1 MRSGTSR
8 DSRRATALADQL
20 GVDFALFHKERKKA
34 NEVSRMVLV
43 GNARDKI
50 AILVDDMAD
59 TCGTLDLAARR
70 LKESGAQRV
79 LAIVTHGILSPPALE
94 RISKSELEALIVTN
108 TLPQEENKRR
118 CEKLE
123 EIDISHLLAETI
135 RRSHYG
141 ESVSVLFSQ
150 IPYDTIQP
158 YRHGI
163 DTPSGS
169 PPRSRAASPAPNGGL
184 GAALDKRLAA
194 LDVGGGTAPAAPAT
208 HSEGKDQYATIAP
221 SPLRHV
227 SGGAE

>member
-1 MRSGTSR
+1 M
-8 DSRRATALADQL
+8 
-20 GVDFALFHKERKKA
+20 DFALFHKERKKA

-70 LKESGAQRV
+70 LKESGAERV
-79 LAIVTHGILSPPALE
+79 LAIVTHGILSPPALQ
-94 RISKSELEALIVTN
+94 RITNSDLEALIVTN
-108 TLPQEENKRR
+108 TLPQEHNKLH
-118 CEKLE
+118 CAKLE

-158 YRHGI
+158 YRRGV
-163 DTPSGS
+163 DTPLAS
-169 PPRSRAASPAPNGGL
+169 PPRSRANSSGLSSKSSLSSPSESGSYAHE
-184 GAALDKRLAA
+184 
-194 LDVGGGTAPAAPAT
+194 T
-208 HSEGKDQYATIAP
+208 EGKEHHATIAP
-221 SPLRHV
+221 SPLRKV
-227 SGGAE
+227 SNGRFE

>member
-1 MRSGTSR
+1 M
-8 DSRRATALADQL
+8 
-20 GVDFALFHKERKKA
+20 DFALFHKERKKA

-43 GNARDKI
+43 GNAKDKI

-70 LKESGAQRV
+70 LKESGAERV

-94 RISKSELEALIVTN
+94 RIAKSELEALIVTN
-108 TLPQEENKRR
+108 TLPQEENKQH
-118 CEKLE
+118 CDKIE
-123 EIDISHLLAETI
+123 EIDISHLIAETI

-163 DTPSGS
+163 DTPSAS
-169 PPRSRAASPAPNGGL
+169 PPRSRASSPLPGGPMA
-184 GAALDKRLAA
+184 GAALDKRLGAMDLGTSSAA
-194 LDVGGGTAPAAPAT
+194 APAAP
-208 HSEGKDQYATIAP
+208 SEGRDHYATIAP

-227 SGGAE
+227 SGGQES